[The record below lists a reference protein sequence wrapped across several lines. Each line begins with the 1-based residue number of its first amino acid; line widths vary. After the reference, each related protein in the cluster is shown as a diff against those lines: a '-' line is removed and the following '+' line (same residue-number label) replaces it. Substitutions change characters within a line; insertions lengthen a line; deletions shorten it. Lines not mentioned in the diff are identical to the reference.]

1 MKILQ
6 RYLIRQFIPVMFF
19 SIMFFVLL
27 LELGDLFANIWR
39 YLSNGVGIT
48 QILKIVVA
56 YVPKCVSYS
65 IPLSVLFAASY
76 TIGTMHSRNEL
87 IMVFSSGYPLYLLV
101 MPLLVL
107 GLFLSFGM
115 FFFED
120 LVVIRTQAMKS
131 RLSKEMLTKDQS
143 RSNANIVILSESGKV
158 IYTADYFQDG
168 DDKLYSA
175 LIIVRDGE
183 GNLRHIVKSPV
194 LAWTDGHWTPETLS
208 VYSVEADGSIR
219 LSSDKLPCAL
229 NEPPESFKRNVTSV
243 EEIGSR
249 EAKAYLAKLRKSGI
263 PHAEQ
268 LSNYYKRFS
277 FPFTVFVVLFFSISV
292 GGRFKKNILLMS
304 LLLSLSIAVMYYVTQ
319 MVTMLFAKWEYIS
332 PLAGAWMPALIFICL
347 GAFAIKYART

>member
-1 MKILQ
+1 M
-6 RYLIRQFIPVMFF
+6 VF
-19 SIMFFVLL
+19 SVLFFVLL

-39 YLSNGVGIT
+39 YLSNGVGVL
-48 QILKIVVA
+48 QILKIVAA

-87 IMVFSSGYPLYLLV
+87 IMVFSSGYPLFLLV
-101 MPLLVL
+101 LPLLVL
-107 GLFLSFGM
+107 GLVLSLGM

-120 LVVIRTQAMKS
+120 LVVIRTQGIKT

-143 RSNANIVILSESGKV
+143 RSNANIVILSDSGKV

-168 DDKLYSA
+168 ENKLYSA
-175 LIIVRDGE
+175 LVIVRDE
-183 GNLRHIVKSPV
+183 AGNLKNIIKSPV
-194 LAWTDGHWTPETLS
+194 LTWAEGHWTPDILS
-208 VYSVEADGSIR
+208 VYSVEEDASVR
-219 LSSDKLPCAL
+219 LTSDKLPYAL
-229 NEPPESFKRNVTSV
+229 NEPPESFRRNVTSV
-243 EEIGSR
+243 DEIGSA
-249 EAKAYLAKLRKSGI
+249 EAKAYLMRLRKAGI

-304 LLLSLSIAVMYYVTQ
+304 LLLSLSIAVLYYVTQ

-332 PLAGAWMPALIFICL
+332 PLAGAWMPALIFIGL
-347 GAFAIKYART
+347 GVFAIKYART